1 MIQWGRK
8 SPFFMKKKAKELLH
22 WFFDNTDLGEE
33 NISTCQNLYE
43 LVERL
48 QFRLEGLEN
57 EHMQM
62 MSRYAKLES
71 EIELLKQDGEY
82 RISKDGD
89 IY

>member
-1 MIQWGRK
+1 
-8 SPFFMKKKAKELLH
+8 MKKKAKELLH
-22 WFFDNTDLGEE
+22 WFFDNTDRGEE

-43 LVERL
+43 LVEKL

-62 MSRYAKLES
+62 MSRYAKIES
-71 EIELLKQDGEY
+71 QIELLKQDGEY
-82 RISKDGD
+82 RVSKDGD

>member
-1 MIQWGRK
+1 
-8 SPFFMKKKAKELLH
+8 MKKKAKELLH
-22 WFFDNTDLGEE
+22 WFFDNTDRGKE

-62 MSRYAKLES
+62 MSRYAKIEN
-71 EIELLKQDGEY
+71 EIELLKQDKNY
-82 RISKDGD
+82 QYTNDGD

>member
-1 MIQWGRK
+1 
-8 SPFFMKKKAKELLH
+8 MKKKAKELLH
-22 WFFDNTDLGEE
+22 WFFDNTDRGEE

-48 QFRLEGLEN
+48 QFRLEGLED

-62 MSRYAKLES
+62 MSRYAKIEN

>member
-1 MIQWGRK
+1 
-8 SPFFMKKKAKELLH
+8 MKKKAKELLH
-22 WFFDNTDLGEE
+22 WFFDNTDRGEE

-43 LVERL
+43 LVEKL

-62 MSRYAKLES
+62 MGRYAKIES
-71 EIELLKQDGEY
+71 QIELLKQDGEY
-82 RISKDGD
+82 RVSKDGD